1 MTRIPSL
8 GIDRRRFLQ
17 ASAAA
22 GTVLVIRPTG
32 AFAQSWPEK
41 PITIVV
47 MYAPGGGTDTIMR
60 VLGEQM
66 AASRDWNVEIQ
77 NKPGAVGGIATN
89 YVLTQP
95 SDGYTILGAANFNK
109 FVRVMGHSESVP
121 WKDWAFLQAAS
132 SIASWSVPADSDFK
146 TYEDM
151 KAWANENPGQLTIS
165 TSGTGGVWHEAAM
178 ILGDVIGIKPQFI
191 PYKGGKEAAL
201 AGLQGETLIAGGG
214 VHEHI
219 DLIRDGQLR
228 CLFHAG
234 RSDITLEDGTVL
246 PSIATLEPETAP
258 LLPIGAEYNFI
269 IPRDTPIE
277 VIREISAAFQEA
289 ANSAAFKEIAEK
301 QFFEMEFLTGEE
313 ADKKAARL
321 EATTVDIFNR
331 YKDQI
336 GAEVKTA
343 EELGLPA
350 PAEFENWWP
359 PEGYQPLD
367 L

>member
-1 MTRIPSL
+1 MSARTGFPL
-8 GIDRRRFLQ
+8 GRRQFLQ
-17 ASAAA
+17 SAAAA
-22 GTVLVIRPTG
+22 GTVLMIGPKG
-32 AFAQSWPEK
+32 ALAQGFPDK

-60 VLGEQM
+60 VLGEEM
-66 AASRDWNVEIQ
+66 AKSRGWDVTIE

-89 YVLTQP
+89 YVLSQP

-109 FVRVMGHSESVP
+109 FVRVMGHADGPS
-121 WKDWAFLQAAS
+121 WRDWVFLQAAS
-132 SIASWSVPADSDFK
+132 SIAAWSVPTDSDFES
-146 TYEDM
+146 YEDM
-151 KAWANENPGQLTIS
+151 KAWASENPGQLTIS

-228 CLFHAG
+228 CLFQAG
-234 RSDITLEDGTVL
+234 RSDITLDDGTVL
-246 PSIATLEPETAP
+246 PSIGTLEPETAP

-269 IPRDTPIE
+269 IRRDTPIE
-277 VIREISAAFQEA
+277 VLREISAAFQEA
-289 ANSAAFKEIAEK
+289 VDSDAFKEIAEK
-301 QFFEMEFLTGEE
+301 QFFEIEFLTGED
-313 ADKKAARL
+313 AAKKAARL
-321 EATTVDIFNR
+321 ETTTVDVFNR
-331 YKDQI
+331 YKDQV

-343 EELGLPA
+343 EELGLPQ
-350 PAEFENWWP
+350 PDQFEAWWP
-359 PEGYQPLD
+359 PEGYEPID